1 MHALSIENLSFHYN
15 ESHPILQNIRLSIPF
30 GRTIALLGHNGSGK
44 STMIQLLCRY
54 YDPTDGAI
62 TLGGIDIRKL
72 ALRDLR
78 GRIALVSQSTELFNR
93 TVMENIQY
101 GSPDATVDEVIE
113 AAKLAHA
120 HDFITEALSDG
131 YQTIVGQGGQK
142 LSGGQRQRIALARA
156 ILRKPEILILD
167 ESTSQIDMASEIQIR
182 ETLQTM
188 KGNMTIIIITHREAL
203 IALAD
208 EVYTLQRGKLESTPH
223 SLQAVA

>member
-1 MHALSIENLSFHYN
+1 
-15 ESHPILQNIRLSIPF
+15 
-30 GRTIALLGHNGSGK
+30 
-44 STMIQLLCRY
+44 MIQLLCRY
-54 YDPTDGAI
+54 YDPTEGSI
-62 TLGGIDIRKL
+62 SLGGVDIRNL

-101 GSPDATVDEVIE
+101 GSPDATEEEVIE

-120 HDFITEALSDG
+120 HEFITHALSDG
-131 YQTIVGQGGQK
+131 YQTVVGQGGQK

-188 KGNMTIIIITHREAL
+188 KGQMTIIIITHREAL

-208 EVYTLQRGKLESTPH
+208 EVYTLHKGKLESTPH
-223 SLQAVA
+223 SLQAAA